1 MAKTNVPRLRFKEFD
16 GEWKFGHLSDVGL
29 VKMNKRIHK
38 NETKD
43 TGDVPFFKIGTFG
56 KKPDA
61 FITRNR
67 FLELKEHYPYPKPG
81 DILMSASGTLG
92 RTVVYEGKDEYFQ
105 DSNIIWL
112 DLNNK
117 EMINIFLLQFYKQHI
132 WKSEGTT
139 IKRLYNKDIYS
150 TSISYPSVYEQKK
163 IGTFFAKID
172 EIIELQTQKLEQLK
186 KLKRGYLQ
194 KMFPQD
200 GESLPRLRFSGF
212 SDKWNEVKIGK
223 IMDVGSVF
231 RIHQRDWR
239 KEGVPFIRA
248 RDIVSYLKQ
257 GHFSNDRIFIS
268 EDKYKEMIEKSGNAN
283 KGDML
288 VTGVGTIGI
297 PFLIRT
303 DEPLYFKDGNIIW
316 LKNNNVVNPNFLFY
330 NFLTPFVQ
338 DEIFSF
344 SGVGTVATY
353 TIESAKKT
361 MLMLPTNS
369 EQQQIGKFFSKLD
382 QLINNQSKKI
392 EDLKQQKKSYLQK
405 IFI

>member
-1 MAKTNVPRLRFKEFD
+1 MTKTNVPRLRFRGFEE
-16 GEWKFGHLSDVGL
+16 EWKFGHLSDVGL

-81 DILMSASGTLG
+81 DILISASGTLG

-117 EMINIFLLQFYKQHI
+117 EMINLFLLQFYKQHI

-172 EIIELQTQKLEQLK
+172 KLIELQTKKLEQLK
-186 KLKRGYLQ
+186 KLKQGYLQ

-200 GESLPRLRFSGF
+200 GESEPRLRFSGF
-212 SDKWNEVKIGK
+212 SGEWKNKQIGDISSSSKGNGLSKDDINEDRQGFPVVHYADIYKFDNIVSDVIHWSEKDEGKIIPNNSVIFPMSDVTPNGLAKCSVVKIQ
-223 IMDVGSVF
+223 DVKAGGDVLIFSM
-231 RIHQRDWR
+231 
-239 KEGVPFIRA
+239 
-248 RDIVSYLKQ
+248 KQ
-257 GHFSNDRIFIS
+257 GISAEYISYFIS
-268 EDKYKEMIEKSGNAN
+268 AN
-283 KGDML
+283 KKKILRL
-288 VTGVGTIGI
+288 VSGTSVKHISS
-297 PFLIRT
+297 
-303 DEPLYFKDGNIIW
+303 KS
-316 LKNNNVVNPNFLFY
+316 VNKVDILLPNL
-330 NFLTPFVQ
+330 
-338 DEIFSF
+338 
-344 SGVGTVATY
+344 
-353 TIESAKKT
+353 
-361 MLMLPTNS
+361 S
-369 EQQQIGKFFSKLD
+369 EQNKISEFFKNLD
-382 QLINNQSKKI
+382 QMIRNQTDKIN
-392 EDLKQQKKSYLQK
+392 ELKQQKKAYLQNM
-405 IFI
+405 FV